1 MFERAIRKNI
11 TETVCQIL
19 CGLKSFNEGGYYSDP
34 YRAVL
39 MVRAKIKKSSY
50 EKLNMSNSRH
60 IIYWSRMMR
69 EMGRSICLMRLSSV
83 LYVCCYT

>member
-50 EKLNMSNSRH
+50 EKLYYILILILSYINFINSRRFN
-60 IIYWSRMMR
+60 W
-69 EMGRSICLMRLSSV
+69 
-83 LYVCCYT
+83 